1 MNVSIRLLKSHELDA
16 ADHIFRLA
24 FGTFVG
30 LPEPTEFYGDA
41 TYIPHRWKSDPTTV
55 FVAEADGKLIGSN
68 LAVNW
73 GSFGFFGPL
82 SVHPDYWNQGIGQKL
97 VEPAIASFEQW
108 NHRLNGLF
116 TFAQSPKHHALYQK
130 FGFRLQFLTAIMAKS
145 VQPNQVP
152 TQLQVLPG
160 ETQYSQINPE
170 QRLECLRA
178 CREVTESVYEGL
190 NLSREIQTV
199 QAQGLGETVLLW
211 DESNLAGFAVCHC
224 GAATEAGSDTCFIKF
239 AAVRCGKNAADNFEK
254 LLDLCEAL
262 TVARGM
268 SKLVAG
274 INTSR
279 DDAYCR
285 MLARGFRPEI
295 IGVAMQKPN
304 QQGYNRHDVFA
315 IDDWR

>member
-1 MNVSIRLLKSHELDA
+1 MNVSIRLLRSHELDA
-16 ADHIFRLA
+16 ADNIFRLA

-41 TYIPHRWKSDPTTV
+41 TYIPHRWRSDPTAV
-55 FVAEADGKLIGSN
+55 FVAEVDGKLIGSN

-97 VEPAIASFEQW
+97 VEPAIACFEQW
-108 NHRLNGLF
+108 NHRLSGLF

-130 FGFRLQFLTAIMAKS
+130 FGFRLQFLTTIMAKS
-145 VQPNQVP
+145 VQQAQP
-152 TQLQVLPG
+152 LPG
-160 ETQYSQINPE
+160 ETRYSQINPE
-170 QRLECLRA
+170 QRLECLGA
-178 CREVTESVYEGL
+178 CREVTDSLYAGL

-199 QAQGLGETVLLW
+199 QAQGLGDTVLLW
-211 DESNLAGFAVCHC
+211 DGSNLVGFAVCHC

-239 AAVRCGKNAADNFEK
+239 GAVRCGNNAGQNFEK

-262 TVARGM
+262 TVAQEM
-268 SKLVAG
+268 SKLVAAV
-274 INTSR
+274 NTSR
-279 DDAYCR
+279 DQAYLR
-285 MLARGFRPEI
+285 MLARGFRVEI

-304 QQGYNRHDVFA
+304 EVGYNRPDVFA

>member
-1 MNVSIRLLKSHELDA
+1 MNLSIRLLRSHELDA

-30 LPEPTEFYGDA
+30 LAEPTEFYGDA
-41 TYIPHRWKSDPTTV
+41 TYIPHRWKSDPTAV
-55 FVAEADGKLIGSN
+55 FVAEVDGKLIGSN

-97 VEPAIASFEQW
+97 IEPAIASFEQW
-108 NHRLNGLF
+108 NHSLAGLF

-130 FGFRLQFLTAIMAKS
+130 FGFRLQFLTTIMAKS
-145 VQPNQVP
+145 VQQAEP
-152 TQLQVLPG
+152 LPA
-160 ETQYSQINPE
+160 ETRYSQINPE

-178 CREVTESVYEGL
+178 CREVTDSLYPGL

-199 QAQGLGETVLLW
+199 QAQGLGDTVLLW
-211 DESNLAGFAVCHC
+211 DSSNLAGFAVCHC

-239 AAVRCGKNAADNFEK
+239 GAVRCGNNAGQNFEK

-262 TVARGM
+262 TVAQGM
-268 SKLVAG
+268 SKLIAG
-274 INTSR
+274 VNRSR
-279 DDAYCR
+279 DEAYR
-285 MLARGFRPEI
+285 QMLARDFRVEI

-304 QQGYNRHDVFA
+304 EPGYNRPDVFA